1 MAPLTL
7 LEKEEG
13 DKFAHLKLYFKKES
27 WSWMF
32 WDVALWVAKK
42 RQFSISEVQRS
53 FKMRFS
59 RALRIVDQME
69 HLGIC
74 GKAKGDSEPR
84 DILMCPEEVATL
96 RKKWQDEGISSE
108 KEESDKFANL
118 KLDKKFWDMALWV
131 AKKGQFSISEVQRSF
146 KMDFSSASRL
156 VDQMERL
163 EICGKAKGDSE
174 PRDILMSQKEVDSL
188 KEKWE
193 DENF

>member
-1 MAPLTL
+1 M
-7 LEKEEG
+7 
-13 DKFAHLKLYFKKES
+13 
-27 WSWMF
+27 
-32 WDVALWVAKK
+32 ALWVAKK
-42 RQFSISEVQRS
+42 GQFSISEVQSS
-53 FKMRFS
+53 FKMDDFS
-59 RALRIVDQME
+59 RASRLVDQME

-156 VDQMERL
+156 VDQMECL
-163 EICGKAKGDSE
+163 EICGKAKGDSKL
-174 PRDILMSQKEVDSL
+174 RDILMGPEEVDSL

-193 DENF
+193 DEVF